1 MLSMG
6 KAAKLADVS
15 KATLSRAIKSGK
27 VSATKN
33 NNGCWELDPAELCR
47 VYPAA
52 KVAPEADETAVILAR
67 AEGELAGLKTQLK
80 QICAHLDGTWDLR
93 STAETG

>member
-6 KAAKLADVS
+6 QAAKLADVS

-33 NNGCWELDPAELCR
+33 NDGCWEFDPAEICR

-52 KVAPEADETAVILAR
+52 KVAPEAEDTAAVVAR
-67 AEGELAGLKTQLK
+67 AEGELAGLKAQLQ
-80 QICAHLDGTWDLR
+80 QICAHLHGTRDLR
-93 STAETG
+93 EVA